1 MNGNLDGVVNSVIF
15 IVLLLF
21 EILTKA
27 YSDSLII
34 KEQDKSQFLFFI
46 KTTMYTL
53 KILVFHCLCM
63 KYSNSFIIGIS
74 LFALNCP
81 SNQVYLKMIK
91 KCTNFAHEE
100 SFVILNGNSQVLTSP
115 AFTSNQITEDEFC
128 ISQAPN
134 MQYILRL
141 IDR

>member
-1 MNGNLDGVVNSVIF
+1 MN
-15 IVLLLF
+15 
-21 EILTKA
+21 
-27 YSDSLII
+27 
-34 KEQDKSQFLFFI
+34 
-46 KTTMYTL
+46 TL

-100 SFVILNGNSQVLTSP
+100 SFVILNGDSPVLTSP
-115 AFTSNQITEDEFC
+115 AFSSNQITEDEFC
-128 ISQAPN
+128 ISQTPN
-134 MQYILRL
+134 MQYVLRL